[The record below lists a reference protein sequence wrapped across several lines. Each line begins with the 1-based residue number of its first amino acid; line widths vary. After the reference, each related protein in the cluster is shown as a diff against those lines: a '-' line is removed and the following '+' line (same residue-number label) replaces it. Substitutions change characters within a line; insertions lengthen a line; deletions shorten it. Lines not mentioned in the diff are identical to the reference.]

1 VRTAWGGRHRPTG
14 RTPRLWSSSAR
25 TPRSASS
32 SKPDGSASG
41 WDVDAQQELT
51 GVRYFSTALDGRFY
65 LGAPTTEPIDVDP
78 VFTTTKEWGNRTGHE
93 ATVSCSTTETFTTV
107 DQTLTGFFDLT
118 ATQQDKGN

>member
-1 VRTAWGGRHRPTG
+1 
-14 RTPRLWSSSAR
+14 LSAR

-32 SKPDGSASG
+32 SNRTAAHPGGTSTP
-41 WDVDAQQELT
+41 QQELT
-51 GVRYFSTALDGRFY
+51 GVRYFSTAIDARFY
-65 LGAPTTEPIDVDP
+65 LGELTEEPIDVDP
-78 VFTTTKEWGNRTGHE
+78 VFTTAKEWGNRTGHE